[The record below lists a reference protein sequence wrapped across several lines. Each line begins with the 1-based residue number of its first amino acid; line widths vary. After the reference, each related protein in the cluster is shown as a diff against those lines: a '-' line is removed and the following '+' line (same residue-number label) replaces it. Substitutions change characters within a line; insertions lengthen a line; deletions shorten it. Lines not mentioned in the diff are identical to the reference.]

1 MSSKQTKKQNKA
13 EPAVTDAPYDF
24 TQASIINALLDQKA
38 VDEAVAQYGAGNSI
52 PDLLRAIL
60 TELVKARLGGGHV

>member
-1 MSSKQTKKQNKA
+1 MSKQTKKQNKA
-13 EPAVTDAPYDF
+13 EPVVTDPPYYF
-24 TQASIINALLDQKA
+24 TQASIIDALLDQKA
-38 VDEAVAQYGAGNSI
+38 VDEAVAKYGAGNSI